1 MRWEGATH
9 QWKRESP
16 MRIALVQMFCK
27 WGDPHH
33 NLDQVSHLCRDAVAS
48 GAQLALFPELTVTGI
63 YKDERVWELA
73 ETLDGTSVRV
83 LRDLARELGLAIG
96 AGFTEK
102 ADGKPL
108 NAYCLIEPDGLIA
121 GVYRKIYI
129 PKLEVPFWQGHS
141 DRPVFSVL
149 GQRTGVAICWDN
161 KYPELHEHYRSQGVQ
176 LMVMPHAWDSDA
188 LDGEG
193 QVIDY
198 SSMEEIVQYHRETG
212 RYTWKTH
219 DQMRDDFYAYIPQL
233 ARDGHFYA
241 LFVNQSGRPHPS
253 IQFVGPS
260 FVVSPHGE
268 ILAETRDGSEQMLI
282 AELTV

>member
-1 MRWEGATH
+1 MY
-9 QWKRESP
+9 
-16 MRIALVQMFCK
+16 CK
-27 WGDPHH
+27 WGDTDY
-33 NLDQVSHLCRDAVAS
+33 NLERISYYCREAKAAS
-48 GAQLALFPELTVTGI
+48 VELVVFPELTVTGI
-63 YKDERVWELA
+63 YKDERVWGLA
-73 ETLDGTSVRV
+73 ESLEGPSIGRV
-83 LRDLARELGLAIG
+83 LDLARQNQLAVG
-96 AGFTEK
+96 VGFTEK
-102 ADGKPL
+102 TEGKPY
-108 NAYCLIEPDGLIA
+108 NAYCVIDPGGEITGI
-121 GVYRKIYI
+121 YRKNYI
-129 PKLEVPFWQGHS
+129 PKLEVPFWQGDS
-141 DRPVFSVL
+141 ARPTFEVFGL
-149 GQRTGVAICWDN
+149 KLGVAICWDN
-161 KYPELHEHYRSQGVQ
+161 KYPELHEHYRSQGVR
-176 LMVMPHAWDSDA
+176 LIVMPHAWDSDA

-233 ARDGHFYA
+233 ARDGHCYA

-260 FVVSPHGE
+260 FAVSSRGE